1 MKRSI
6 LFSIV
11 TLVVLIGTYNYSYA
25 VPPVQPK
32 DTPVEMQRQ
41 RPPHHDFNKPP
52 KGNFEDEQRPPQ
64 FDKMRPS
71 KAEMDAKKAE
81 FEKRLNLTEAQ
92 KKKIE
97 NYKEKD
103 REKIK
108 PVMKKMHENR
118 EAIWKVKHN
127 PNLSEKDKETQ
138 LKQLRKEK
146 QSLKQTADKYRQEN
160 MKNFESVLNADQKK
174 EFEKIKAEQK
184 KFMEERRKEF
194 ENQRKHEPC
203 PLGMAMPE

>member
-1 MKRSI
+1 MKKSI

-11 TLVVLIGTYNYSYA
+11 TLIALMGSYNCCYA
-25 VPPVQPK
+25 AQQAPAKAAPTETQ
-32 DTPVEMQRQ
+32 MQ
-41 RPPHHDFNKPP
+41 RPPFHNFNKPP

-71 KAEMDAKKAE
+71 KAEMEAKKAE
-81 FEKRLNLTEAQ
+81 IDKRLNLTEAQ
-92 KKKIE
+92 KKEIE
-97 NYKEKD
+97 NYKAKD

-127 PNLSEKDKETQ
+127 PNLSEKDKEKQ